1 MLAHFHKEQNIEAM
15 EGYLDS
21 CRQYWTDWMRGQV
34 APTGWEDRFSISR
47 DEWREKFLLYERDLA
62 IQKDMEYLSEAVFV
76 FYTKHLDKFIR
87 EKQQTLGR
95 FLQEKE
101 GP

>member
-1 MLAHFHKEQNIEAM
+1 
-15 EGYLDS
+15 
-21 CRQYWTDWMRGQV
+21 MRGQV
-34 APTGWEDRFSISR
+34 EPPGWEDRFSISR
-47 DEWREKFLLYERDLA
+47 ENWREKFLLYERDIA

-76 FYTKHLDKFIR
+76 FYTKHLDQFIR
-87 EKQQTLGR
+87 ENNKHQQTLGR